1 MKKLKAGR
9 QKIECHPQVK
19 QEGIDPYQV
28 YGDNITPDPE
38 GGQKIYWNI
47 VVLLRINLCES
58 CQRLDLDYVITVT
71 SVFNYLFFQA
81 WQPLSFLKSHG
92 LDLFVS

>member
-19 QEGIDPYQV
+19 QEGTDPYQV

-38 GGQKIYWNI
+38 GGQKIY
-47 VVLLRINLCES
+47 
-58 CQRLDLDYVITVT
+58 
-71 SVFNYLFFQA
+71 
-81 WQPLSFLKSHG
+81 
-92 LDLFVS
+92 